1 MLDYGIFAQNVF
13 IAFLKIGKTE
23 NVPEFDF

>member
-1 MLDYGIFAQNVF
+1 MLDYGTFAQNVI
-13 IAFLKIGKTE
+13 IAFLKTGKIE